1 MNHLINNTT
10 KLAHT
15 LRAARK
21 RLKWSQIDAANRSGL
36 YTKTVSLLE
45 NNPEK
50 CSVDTFMKH
59 ISSLKLE
66 FVLVDSPLASD
77 NDSSQEW

>member
-45 NNPEK
+45 NSPEK
-50 CSVDTFMKH
+50 CSVETLLKH

-66 FVLVDSPLASD
+66 ILLVDSPLASD
-77 NDSSQEW
+77 DDNSQEW